1 MTNGWTDREKQN
13 GWMDGRADVQIPPVF
28 YRSSSPLVPS
38 GPASERAEP
47 ASGRPGPASDGLGLA
62 SEGPW
67 LALGRGWGTDI
78 WKDRQIDEDLAD
90 YKSFKK
96 IYSKMTQFDAATLQ
110 TEGILH

>member
-1 MTNGWTDREKQN
+1 MNDEWMDRQRETEWMN

-47 ASGRPGPASDGLGLA
+47 ASGRPGPVSDGLGLA

-67 LALGRGWGTDI
+67 LALGRGRGTDI
-78 WKDRQIDEDLAD
+78 WKDGQMDEDLAV
-90 YKSFKK
+90 KCC
-96 IYSKMTQFDAATLQ
+96 KMMQFDAATLQ